1 MHSSLQGAGVTCVCR
16 VQSLGQALASFP
28 SPSHTAEDGGHVD
41 WEGADFAISDICDTL
56 RVMRAEASLLKC
68 AALPRLMPL
77 RLSVQAPHSYHRALH
92 LIPCQRMRNAHARHW
107 QSWQSTLPLSHA
119 LVL

>member
-1 MHSSLQGAGVTCVCR
+1 MTCVCCM
-16 VQSLGQALASFP
+16 QSLGQALASFP

-68 AALPRLMPL
+68 AALPRL
-77 RLSVQAPHSYHRALH
+77 AA
-92 LIPCQRMRNAHARHW
+92 CQ
-107 QSWQSTLPLSHA
+107 
-119 LVL
+119 

>member
-1 MHSSLQGAGVTCVCR
+1 MTGVCPM
-16 VQSLGQALASFP
+16 QSLGQALASFP

-68 AALPRLMPL
+68 A
-77 RLSVQAPHSYHRALH
+77 
-92 LIPCQRMRNAHARHW
+92 
-107 QSWQSTLPLSHA
+107 PLSPA
-119 LVL
+119 SPPAA